1 MVNVSDKIKTAYKT
15 DRFPMRTE
23 PLEKHLSIKVLD
35 TGTII
40 DESSLESENFTLDE
54 SICSDQNVT
63 YGACEAS
70 MVSFA
75 VYNIPEEL
83 NNKVIE
89 ITQAVDGEVV
99 PFGTYRI
106 WSAIKRDGDSRWRD
120 IVAYDRMTELDK
132 DVAKWYKEFW
142 TGRTSATLKEFR
154 VSFFDYVGFDIVEQ
168 NLTNDNMVI
177 TNTINPKSIKGRYVA
192 QKIGEINACF
202 GHFTRE
208 NKFKYISLSAISL
221 YPSETLFPAED
232 LFPSEG
238 SEMMSAESAV
248 YFASESHYE
257 DFCVQAVD
265 SVTFRNSDDISGYTV
280 TFGDTQNNPYIIDG
294 NFLLLG
300 KSNEELKE
308 IAYNFLLMTKNK
320 TYVPNTTVMIGL
332 PYMEVGDTV
341 SIMLERDAIETFI
354 FQRKLTGIHSLMDS
368 ITATGTEY
376 RQDESSD
383 DGDMLVLEEKVEQNT
398 EDIEQNTEDIKELN
412 ENLGDINIRLEKT
425 DEGLL
430 AEVTRAQGAE
440 ESLGSRISL
449 TEGNITAEVTR
460 AKSAEESLSSRI
472 ELTAESIELN
482 VSNGEDNATISL
494 TVTREDGSTYTTTA
508 KTIKFNGDVIF
519 ASDLTDGTT
528 KISGDNIKTGTI
540 SAGRIDVDNLQ
551 VSNGLFT
558 ENFQIGIG
566 GTQTG
571 GIIHIPD
578 SNTICMFAAK
588 EYIDIS
594 RGLFPILHIGTDSH
608 YFHGKSDTSD
618 TSDTSHNLESINNNH
633 IVSVKSDNKF
643 SPSTDNKTQCGS
655 STLRWSEVFAGTGTI
670 NTSDRNYKTNI
681 KPISDKYID
690 FFELL
695 APVSF
700 QFTDGK
706 SGRTHIGFIS
716 QDVEWAMGQ
725 VGLTDLE
732 FAGFCKDVKT
742 EYYTDDDG
750 QEQVRNVLD
759 ENGNPIWIYS
769 LRYSEFI
776 ALNTA
781 MIQRNS
787 KRIDELTSL
796 LREKGVI

>member
-40 DESSLESENFTLDE
+40 DESNLESENFTLDE

-75 VYNIPEEL
+75 AYNIPEEL
-83 NNKVIE
+83 NNKMIE
-89 ITQAVDGEVV
+89 ITQTIDGEVV

-154 VSFFDYVGFDIVEQ
+154 VSFFAHMGFDIVEQ
-168 NLTNDNMVI
+168 DLPNDNIQI
-177 TNTINPKSIKGRYVA
+177 TNSINPKSIKGRYVA

-265 SVTFRNSDDISGYTV
+265 SVTFRNSDETSGYTV
-280 TFGDTQNNPYIIDG
+280 TFGDTKNNPYIIEG
-294 NFLLLG
+294 NFLLFG
-300 KSNEELKE
+300 KSDAELKE
-308 IAYNFLLMTKNK
+308 IADNFLLMTKNK

-354 FQRKLTGIHSLMDS
+354 FQRKLTGIYSLMDS

-376 RQDESSD
+376 RQDVSTD
-383 DGDMLVLEEKVEQNT
+383 DGYMLVLEEKVEQNT
-398 EDIEQNTEDIKELN
+398 EDIEEIN
-412 ENLGDINIRLEKT
+412 ENLGDLNIRLEKT

-430 AEVTRAQGAE
+430 AEVTRAEGAE
-440 ESLGSRISL
+440 KRLGAKIAL
-449 TEGNITAEVTR
+449 TEEGVLAEATR
-460 AKSAEESLSSRI
+460 AKEAEEDLSGRI
-472 ELTAESIELN
+472 EVLPGNVELN
-482 VSNGEDNATISL
+482 VSNGEDSAYISL
-494 TVTREDGSTYTTTA
+494 TITKEDGTVVTTTA
-508 KTIKFNGDVIF
+508 KTIKFTGNVIF
-519 ASDLTDGTT
+519 ASDLQDGTT
-528 KISGDNIKTGTI
+528 VISGDNIKTGTI
-540 SAGRIDVDNLQ
+540 SAERIDVDNLQ

-566 GTQTG
+566 GTQSG

-578 SNTICMFAAK
+578 SNTICMSAIK
-588 EYIDIS
+588 EAIEIT
-594 RGLFPILHIGTDSH
+594 RGLFPILHIGTDSY
-608 YFHGKSDTSD
+608 YFHGKSDSSGNSD
-618 TSDTSHNLESINNNH
+618 YSNKAYNLESTQNGH

-643 SPSTDNKTQCGS
+643 SPSTDNTTQCGS
-655 STLRWSEVFAGTGTI
+655 TTLRWKEVYAGTGTI
-670 NTSDRNYKTNI
+670 NTSDRNYKKNV
-681 KPISDKYID
+681 KLISDKYID
-690 FFELL
+690 FFKLL

-700 QFTDGK
+700 QFIDGT
-706 SGRTHIGFIS
+706 SGRTHIGFIA
-716 QDVEWAMGQ
+716 QDVEWAMEQ

-750 QEQVRNVLD
+750 QEQIRNVLD

-787 KRIDELTSL
+787 KRINELTSL